1 MEHIVELIKAL
12 SLHAFF
18 LLYVRKEDLP
28 AFLISSHLLQ
38 ELRTI
43 HLNHDPC
50 IRATDHCGAGRAIE
64 EYVIVTKDLPLPE
77 QRKLENLHVSL
88 EPAQHY
94 FALFLLTIDL
104 CLSHHFKWTV
114 KTAVLVVL
122 STLLLPEHL
131 PAGFS
136 YLVRIVG
143 IVVEGEIL
151 LLDLEL
157 TLPNDVNLV
166 RNIALLVDYLILNE
180 GLRLQNEVDDFEKL
194 RLGPNTEKGEV
205 LQNVHL
211 LQL

>member
-1 MEHIVELIKAL
+1 M
-12 SLHAFF
+12 
-18 LLYVRKEDLP
+18 
-28 AFLISSHLLQ
+28 
-38 ELRTI
+38 
-43 HLNHDPC
+43 
-50 IRATDHCGAGRAIE
+50 
-64 EYVIVTKDLPLPE
+64 
-77 QRKLENLHVSL
+77 
-88 EPAQHY
+88 
-94 FALFLLTIDL
+94 
-104 CLSHHFKWTV
+104 
-114 KTAVLVVL
+114 
-122 STLLLPEHL
+122 LPEHL

-166 RNIALLVDYLILNE
+166 RNIALLVDYLILDE

-194 RLGPNTEKGEV
+194 RLGPHTEKGEV